1 MGELGWRMAPRPSI
15 WAKVDHALLKS
26 GHRGVVLV
34 GPAGVGKTA
43 LARALARRHADQDR
57 RAVVRWVAATAS
69 ASHIPFGAFSH
80 LLEVAPGEESAAV
93 LRAARLALSKD
104 ADERRMLIAV
114 DDAQHLDELSAT
126 LLHQFALH
134 SQSTMILTLRSEMPT
149 PDAITA
155 LWKDDLLVR
164 IDVEPLTATETT
176 ALVEQVLGGP
186 LETSSADQLYSI
198 SRGNPLFLRH
208 LVEEATS
215 DALRCARGVWQLR
228 GETTLSPHLATLIRQ
243 RLNLLPPEAR
253 GVMQYLAID
262 QPLAL
267 QDLTELTGAEAIEQ
281 AEAGGAVTIAERG
294 AETVVQP
301 GHPLYTECIGA
312 DMPRLTRRRLS
323 ADLVAQIGSRGPDH
337 VSDRLRLAAL
347 SLDTDTPLE
356 SDELITAAW
365 EAMRMGDLPLGE
377 LLARGA
383 LANKESLYARLP
395 LAHSLSW
402 QGRGDEA
409 DAVLSA
415 VDERTLPEGD
425 LVAWALPK
433 TANQFWMRG
442 DSARARTLLAEIRGR
457 VTDPGGR
464 DVLDALAATFALNA
478 GDLRQALRIAS
489 DVLVS
494 DTAGELAI
502 AWAAAAATLTSAR
515 LGHIDRAVGLAER
528 GMRTLHPGLLRFTIG
543 LGQFTASLL
552 DCDVAGAETRA
563 RSYVGFA
570 GIAQPGRAISDILL
584 AHVLMARG
592 RVGEAS
598 GLLYQSAAALAETG
612 YSWGPLAMIQ
622 LVTALGQLGDHERA
636 ARELPRAQAV
646 HGMRSAMY
654 APELELA
661 RAWTLAAARD
671 MPEAIEAARRAATVA
686 EEAGQLGI
694 ALLALHDAVR
704 LGDNRIADTVERIGA
719 GLGGALP
726 PLVITHARCL
736 AGRDAAG
743 LDEVADALAAHH
755 RTLAAADAAAQ
766 ATVLHAAAGHHG
778 AELKSRNKAA
788 QWAAECGSPSTPALE
803 QALTPLPL
811 TGSERKVARL
821 VSEGLSNRAIADRLS
836 VSVRTVEGHIYRAC
850 TKLGLADRASL
861 ATAIGSP
868 TRASN
873 RVETRASNRVETR
886 ASNRVE
892 TRASN
897 RVESH
902 GSRGVG

>member
-1 MGELGWRMAPRPSI
+1 MAPRPSI
-15 WAKVDHALLKS
+15 WARVDHALLKS

-34 GPAGVGKTA
+34 GPAGAGKTA
-43 LARALARRHADQDR
+43 LARALARRHTDQDR

-126 LLHQFALH
+126 LLHQFVFH
-134 SQSTMILTLRSEMPT
+134 SQSRLILTLRSEMPT

-208 LVEEATS
+208 LVEQATAS

-228 GETTLSPHLATLIRQ
+228 GETTLSPHLATLIRH
-243 RLNLLPPEAR
+243 RLNLLPPETR

-267 QDLTELTGAEAIEQ
+267 QDLTELTGMAAIER

-301 GHPLYTECIGA
+301 SHPLYTECIGA

-323 ADLVAQIGSRGPDH
+323 ADLVAQIGSRGPEH

-347 SLDTDTPLE
+347 SLDTETPLE

-365 EAMRMGDLPLGE
+365 EAMRMGDLALGE

-395 LAHSLSW
+395 LAHSLAW

-409 DAVLSA
+409 DEVLSA

-442 DSARARTLLAEIRGR
+442 DSARARELLAEIRDR
-457 VTDPGGR
+457 VT
-464 DVLDALAATFALNA
+464 
-478 GDLRQALRIAS
+478 RIAS

-502 AWAAAAATLTSAR
+502 AWAAASATLASAR
-515 LGHIDRAVGLAER
+515 LGRIDRAVGLAER
-528 GMRTLHPGLLRFTIG
+528 GMRTSQSGLLRFTIG
-543 LGQFTASLL
+543 LGQLTVSLL
-552 DCDVAGAETRA
+552 DCKLAGAETLA

-622 LVTALGQLGDHERA
+622 LVTALGQLGDHGQA
-636 ARELPRAQAV
+636 ARELPRAQAA

-686 EEAGQLGI
+686 EDAGQLGI

-704 LGDNRIADTVERIGA
+704 LGDNRIADTVERVGA
-719 GLGGALP
+719 ALGGALP
-726 PLVITHARCL
+726 PLVVTHARCL
-736 AGRDAAG
+736 AARDAAG

-766 ATVLHAAAGHHG
+766 AAVLHAAAGHHG
-778 AELKSRNKAA
+778 AGLKSRNKAA

-861 ATAIGSP
+861 ATAISSP
-868 TRASN
+868 TRASD

-886 ASNRVE
+886 ASDRVA
-892 TRASN
+892 TPASEGVVSPG
-897 RVESH
+897 R
-902 GSRGVG
+902 RGTG